1 MSRRKTIIDEVFDF
15 LVRVSIVYVI
25 LLILF
30 YSTNKPLFWKMLFG
44 GLIFFGAVI
53 LTSLFIKKSKIH
65 KQSQRQTD
73 KEWERYLLG
82 LEHWEFENFVADLFS
97 KLGYKTRVI
106 GGSYD
111 EGIDVIAEKNGAK
124 HYIQCK
130 HYRQPVGP
138 EKIREFYGAVNA
150 KYSNEKAFFIT
161 TGYFTEEAIR
171 FSEDKNIELI
181 DRAKLIKRIRETEKN

>member
-1 MSRRKTIIDEVFDF
+1 M
-15 LVRVSIVYVI
+15 
-25 LLILF
+25 
-30 YSTNKPLFWKMLFG
+30 
-44 GLIFFGAVI
+44 
-53 LTSLFIKKSKIH
+53 
-65 KQSQRQTD
+65 
-73 KEWERYLLG
+73 ERYLLG